1 MKMQNYRMLLI
12 NKGSE
17 DIWIKD
23 VKRYLAL
30 FKNEKCLGKIEA
42 GYLYSKLTNGPCIV
56 EYQKIQD

>member
-1 MKMQNYRMLLI
+1 MLLI